1 MVLFLA
7 QGASM
12 SIEDGACLAECLGRV
27 KTPGEI
33 PCYLGLFEK
42 LHKPRCEKKLL
53 LGSQSNGKMW
63 YLQDGPEWELRDCAL
78 SRDDFKEG
86 ASSNTG
92 SDPGNPN
99 PWSNK
104 NFQPWLFGH
113 DVFKEANEALD
124 RMSD

>member
-1 MVLFLA
+1 MERALLSAWVVSRLLERFLA
-7 QGASM
+7 TLDSLKSYASPV
-12 SIEDGACLAECLGRV
+12 A
-27 KTPGEI
+27 
-33 PCYLGLFEK
+33 
-42 LHKPRCEKKLL
+42 KKNKKILL
-53 LGSQSNGKMW
+53 SSQSNGNMW
-63 YLQDGPEWELRDCAL
+63 HLQDGPEWELRDCAL